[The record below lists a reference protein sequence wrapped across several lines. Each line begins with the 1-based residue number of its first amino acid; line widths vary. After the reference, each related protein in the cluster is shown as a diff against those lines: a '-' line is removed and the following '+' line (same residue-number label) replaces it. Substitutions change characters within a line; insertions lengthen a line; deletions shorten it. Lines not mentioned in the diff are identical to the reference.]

1 MKEQKKKVEEAAKYV
16 LSKIKIKPEVA
27 MILGSG
33 LGDLADEV
41 QDAVSIPFG
50 EIPNFPTSTV
60 AGHAGKIVVGILEG
74 RKVLAMKGRIHYYE
88 GYTMKQVTFP
98 IRLMK
103 KLGIN
108 TLIVTNA
115 SGGINPTFKPGDLMI
130 ITDHIN
136 FQGANPLLGEND
148 DEWGPRFPDMTDAY
162 TKTIVKLAL
171 DVAAKEGI
179 PVQKGIFTAVA
190 GPNYETVA
198 EIRMLRTFGADAVGM
213 STVPE
218 VLVARH
224 AGMKVLGIS
233 CVTDVI
239 HTEEKTQSVSHE
251 EVLAVANQAK
261 PKFMK
266 LMKAII
272 KEIPAE

>member
-16 LSKIKIKPEVA
+16 LSKIKIKPEVG

-50 EIPNFPTSTV
+50 DIPNFPTSTV

-115 SGGINPTFKPGDLMI
+115 SGGINPSFKPGDLMI

-148 DEWGPRFPDMTDAY
+148 DEWGARFPDMTDAY

-171 DVAAKEGI
+171 DIAAKEGI
-179 PVQKGIFTAVA
+179 PVQNGVFTAVA

-198 EIRMLRTFGADAVGM
+198 EIKMLRTFGADAVGM

-224 AGMKVLGIS
+224 AGMKILGIS

-239 HTEEKTQSVSHE
+239 HTGEKTQSVSHE

-266 LMKAII
+266 LMKAVLR
-272 KEIPAE
+272 EIPA